1 MSNVIACT
9 EHACK
14 AVEGNRWYQAT
25 SHGHTLGI
33 SLPDAG
39 RSLSV
44 KVVTRGGDRTLLLV
58 DEDGEPLEVDT
69 KYGPSQVAMVLGQ

>member
-1 MSNVIACT
+1 MSTLIACT

-25 SHGHTLGI
+25 SHGHTLGV
-33 SLPDAG
+33 SLPDTG
-39 RSLSV
+39 RNLSV

-58 DEDGEPLEVDT
+58 DETGEPLEVDT
-69 KYGPSQVAMVLGQ
+69 PAGPMQVAMVLGQ